1 MLNKSEINFKVKE
14 IRTIKSP
21 SGKDITSYIV
31 MVNFHN
37 LPSNL
42 SLDANP
48 RKPKMTTNVAKA
60 IIKAVEST
68 DDNLFDINNRG
79 IVITA
84 KSFRFNSNNSTVTID
99 MGNDTGKYGILDGG
113 HTYKAIIEH
122 RENYFHNIEQLE
134 EDSNREFDPRSLE
147 KFVKLEIIVGS
158 DVDIVSLANA
168 RNTSTQVSDI
178 ALYNLDDQF
187 DFIKEAISNEK
198 YANKVAYKDF
208 DIDKSINISDILRL
222 MFMMNIKRFPNEDS
236 VPVQAYSAKASV
248 FKDFKKEID
257 ANSNNIYTKLAPM
270 IPQFISLYEKI
281 DKTLPDKYQ
290 EYKNKENQNSK
301 FGGLRGVTTGNF
313 HTLYSE
319 SSKNYDISIGYIYP
333 IFGAFRA
340 LLQEENNKLVWK
352 NDPFKLWEKVGYQL
366 VQNTVEADKTPQA
379 IGKKKN
385 LWQSNYRII
394 DSAEK
399 DLELDELKRKLNEK
413 NQ

>member
-1 MLNKSEINFKVKE
+1 
-14 IRTIKSP
+14 
-21 SGKDITSYIV
+21 
-31 MVNFHN
+31 
-37 LPSNL
+37 
-42 SLDANP
+42 
-48 RKPKMTTNVAKA
+48 
-60 IIKAVEST
+60 
-68 DDNLFDINNRG
+68 
-79 IVITA
+79 
-84 KSFRFNSNNSTVTID
+84 
-99 MGNDTGKYGILDGG
+99 
-113 HTYKAIIEH
+113 
-122 RENYFHNIEQLE
+122 
-134 EDSNREFDPRSLE
+134 
-147 KFVKLEIIVGS
+147 
-158 DVDIVSLANA
+158 
-168 RNTSTQVSDI
+168 
-178 ALYNLDDQF
+178 
-187 DFIKEAISNEK
+187 
-198 YANKVAYKDF
+198 
-208 DIDKSINISDILRL
+208 
-222 MFMMNIKRFPNEDS
+222 
-236 VPVQAYSAKASV
+236 
-248 FKDFKKEID
+248 
-257 ANSNNIYTKLAPM
+257 M

>member
-31 MVNFHN
+31 MVNFHD

-42 SLDANP
+42 SLDVNP

-122 RENYFHNIEQLE
+122 RENYFHNVEQLE
-134 EDSNREFDPRSLE
+134 KDSNRGYDHKSLE

-270 IPQFISLYEKI
+270 IPQFISLYEEI

-301 FGGLRGVTTGNF
+301 FGGLRGVTTGAF

-319 SSKNYDISIGYIYP
+319 SFKNYDISIGYIYP

-340 LLQEENNKLVWK
+340 LLQEKNNKLAWK
-352 NDPFKLWEKVGYQL
+352 NNPFKLWEKVGYQL